1 MKAEHQC
8 DLIYNYHDQF
18 DLDNNS
24 KELKY
29 VGETKVRYG
38 TRIYQHLNTD
48 KNSAVFKYL
57 KRYNLDSTDEN
68 FEIVE
73 RGFDKPVDRKL
84 AEALYI
90 KDLKPVLNEQ
100 VQSFKLQLFN

>member
-1 MKAEHQC
+1 MTLKDNSDE
-8 DLIYNYHDQF
+8 LI
-18 DLDNNS
+18 
-24 KELKY
+24 
-29 VGETKVRYG
+29 V
-38 TRIYQHLNTD
+38 
-48 KNSAVFKYL
+48 VFKYL

-73 RGFDKPVDRKL
+73 RGFDKPIDRKL